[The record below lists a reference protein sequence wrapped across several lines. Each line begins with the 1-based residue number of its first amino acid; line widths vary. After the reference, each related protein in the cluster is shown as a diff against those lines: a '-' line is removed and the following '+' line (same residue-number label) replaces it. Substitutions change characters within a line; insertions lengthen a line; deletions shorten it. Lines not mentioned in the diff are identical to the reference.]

1 MATDEALA
9 YLVALSVPVWLLIE
23 HAVEWLRSRRSLRDE
38 RAQVNAQV
46 EVPRPAG
53 AGAPEATRR
62 AA

>member
-23 HAVEWLRSRRSLRDE
+23 HGVAWLRSRKHEAR
-38 RAQVNAQV
+38 RAHA
-46 EVPRPAG
+46 AS
-53 AGAPEATRR
+53 AAPVAEGDPVATRK

>member
-23 HAVEWLRSRRSLRDE
+23 HGVAWLRSRKHESRR
-38 RAQVNAQV
+38 V
-46 EVPRPAG
+46 EAAPA
-53 AGAPEATRR
+53 APVAEGAPVATRK

>member
-23 HAVEWLRSRRSLRDE
+23 HAVVWLRSRRLLRE
-38 RAQVNAQV
+38 ESAHV
-46 EVPRPAG
+46 EVPPVAAG
-53 AGAPEATRR
+53 AGAPEVTRR

>member
-23 HAVEWLRSRRSLRDE
+23 HGVAWLRSRKNASR
-38 RAQVNAQV
+38 RAEA
-46 EVPRPAG
+46 AS
-53 AGAPEATRR
+53 AAPVAEGGPVATRK

>member
-9 YLVALSVPVWLLIE
+9 YLVALSLPVWLLVE
-23 HAVEWLRSRRSLRDE
+23 HAVLWLRSRRQLHQGSAHGE
-38 RAQVNAQV
+38 TPRA
-46 EVPRPAG
+46 AG

>member
-23 HAVEWLRSRRSLRDE
+23 HAVVWLRSRRPH
-38 RAQVNAQV
+38 RAEGAHVQAAPV
-46 EVPRPAG
+46 AG
-53 AGAPEATRR
+53 AGASEVTRR

>member
-23 HAVEWLRSRRSLRDE
+23 HAVVWLRSRRSLRE
-38 RAQVNAQV
+38 ESAHVEMPRA
-46 EVPRPAG
+46 AG
-53 AGAPEATRR
+53 AGAPEAPRR

>member
-9 YLVALSVPVWLLIE
+9 YLVALSVPVWLLVE
-23 HAVEWLRSRRSLRDE
+23 HAVAWLRSRRMHREESAHAL
-38 RAQVNAQV
+38 QT
-46 EVPRPAG
+46 PRVVA